1 MYFNHFL
8 LFHQQSG
15 IAMTLQENDLSGK
28 ICCITGGTSGIGKET
43 ALELARMGATII
55 LPARNLE
62 LAATVKQEII
72 DKTGNVNID
81 IMPCDLVSFDSIRS
95 FAKMFLA
102 KYDRLHILVNNAG
115 IMDPTRQI
123 SRDGIERTFA
133 VNHLAPF
140 LLTNL
145 LLETIKQSAPARIVN
160 VSSDGYKSGTINFD
174 DIEWKQQYS
183 GFRVYAQSKLAN
195 ILFTQKLSS
204 MLIGT
209 GVTVNALHPG
219 MTATNFLNL
228 LPSFVRPLARIFMLT
243 PSQGAETTVYLASSP
258 EVKMM
263 TGKYFIK
270 KKITPLSAKAQ
281 SADIA
286 ERLWSVSEGYI
297 AQKIQ

>member
-1 MYFNHFL
+1 
-8 LFHQQSG
+8 
-15 IAMTLQENDLSGK
+15 MTLQENDLSGK

-62 LAATVKQEII
+62 LAASVKKEII

-95 FAKMFLA
+95 FAKTFLA

-115 IMDPTRQI
+115 IMETTRQI
-123 SRDGIERTFA
+123 SRDSIERTFA

-228 LPSFVRPLARIFMLT
+228 LPPFVRPLAKMFMLT
-243 PSQGAETTVYLASSP
+243 PAQGAETTVYLASSP
-258 EVKMM
+258 EAAMT

-281 SADIA
+281 NADIA
-286 ERLWSVSEGYI
+286 DRLWSVSEGYI
-297 AQKIQ
+297 SQKIQ

>member
-1 MYFNHFL
+1 
-8 LFHQQSG
+8 
-15 IAMTLQENDLSGK
+15 MTLQVNDLSGKNLSGK

-43 ALELARMGATII
+43 ALALARMGATII

-62 LAATVKQEII
+62 LAATVKKEIM
-72 DKTGNVNID
+72 DKTGNANID
-81 IMPCDLVSFDSIRS
+81 IMPCDLVLFDSIRS

-115 IMDPTRQI
+115 IMEPTRQI

-174 DIEWKQQYS
+174 DIEGKQQYS

-219 MTATNFLNL
+219 MTATNLLNL
-228 LPSFVRPLARIFMLT
+228 LPPFVRPLAKMFMLT
-243 PSQGAETTVYLASSP
+243 PAQGAETTVYLASSP
-258 EVKMM
+258 EAAMT

-270 KKITPLSAKAQ
+270 KKIAPLSAKAQ
-281 SADIA
+281 NADSAD
-286 ERLWSVSEGYI
+286 RLWSVSERYI
-297 AQKIQ
+297 AQNTEI

>member
-1 MYFNHFL
+1 
-8 LFHQQSG
+8 
-15 IAMTLQENDLSGK
+15 MTLQENDLSGK

-43 ALELARMGATII
+43 ALALARMGATIV

-62 LAATVKQEII
+62 LAETVKKEII

-95 FAKMFLA
+95 FAKTFLA

-115 IMDPTRQI
+115 IMEPTRQI

-174 DIEWKQQYS
+174 DIEGKQQYS
-183 GFRVYAQSKLAN
+183 GFRAYAQSKLAN

-228 LPSFVRPLARIFMLT
+228 LPSFVRPLAKMFMLT
-243 PSQGAETTVYLASSP
+243 PAQGAETTVYLASSP
-258 EVKMM
+258 EATTA

-286 ERLWSVSEGYI
+286 DRLWSVSEEYV

>member
-1 MYFNHFL
+1 
-8 LFHQQSG
+8 
-15 IAMTLQENDLSGK
+15 MTLQENDLSGK

-43 ALELARMGATII
+43 ALALACMGATII

-62 LAATVKQEII
+62 LAETVKKEII
-72 DKTGNVNID
+72 DKTGNTNID
-81 IMPCDLVSFDSIRS
+81 IMPCDLVSFDSIS
-95 FAKMFLA
+95 LFAKTFLA

-115 IMDPTRQI
+115 IMETKRQI
-123 SRDGIERTFA
+123 SHDGIERTFA

-228 LPSFVRPLARIFMLT
+228 LPPFVRPLAKMFMLT
-243 PSQGAETTVYLASSP
+243 PAQGAETTVYLASSP
-258 EVKMM
+258 EAAMT

-270 KKITPLSAKAQ
+270 KKIAPLSAKAQ

-286 ERLWSVSEGYI
+286 DRLWSVSEGYI
-297 AQKIQ
+297 TQKIQ